1 MDITWKSNDH
11 GREGELT
18 KLNSVRNNPDK
29 PDFIRKQADEGH
41 TKIVKQLKD
50 RKLMVMRLRLIRA
63 AQAGDAKEQARIAQA
78 MKAHTGEDR
87 ETGLP
92 DD

>member
-1 MDITWKSNDH
+1 MDITWKTYDH

-29 PDFIRKQADEGH
+29 PVFIRKQADEAR
-41 TKIVKQLKD
+41 TKIANQLKD
-50 RKLMVMRLRLIRA
+50 KRLMGMRHRLIQA
-63 AQAGDAKEQARIAQA
+63 AQAGDAREQARIAQA
-78 MKAHTGEDR
+78 MKAHSGEDR

-92 DD
+92 DE